1 MWVGKNL
8 LSLNKLNVNV
18 INVVSVH
25 IITWVKHT
33 YCSHDYKEKKEE
45 DVHKYIENNKCVNNK
60 NGKDLIINFF
70 NVKLIFIVH

>member
-1 MWVGKNL
+1 M
-8 LSLNKLNVNV
+8 
-18 INVVSVH
+18 
-25 IITWVKHT
+25 IIK
-33 YCSHDYKEKKEE
+33 KKKEE

>member
-1 MWVGKNL
+1 M
-8 LSLNKLNVNV
+8 NKLNVNV
-18 INVVSVH
+18 INVVSAH

-33 YCSHDYKEKKEE
+33 YCSHDYKENKEE
-45 DVHKYIENNKCVNNK
+45 DIHKYIENNKCVNNK